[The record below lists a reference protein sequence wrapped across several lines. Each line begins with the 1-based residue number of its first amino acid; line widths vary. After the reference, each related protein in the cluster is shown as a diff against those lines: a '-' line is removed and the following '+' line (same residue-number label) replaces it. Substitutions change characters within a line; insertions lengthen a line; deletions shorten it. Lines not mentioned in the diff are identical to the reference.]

1 VKVVSDFGEHAPFE
15 LHLPERFAA
24 PILIDSPHSGT
35 VYPAAFLRE
44 TRLDRQAIRRSEDAH
59 VDALCLPAVAH
70 GVALLRAHFP
80 RAYLDANREAL
91 ELDPKMFVGSLPAG
105 ANTTSPRVAGGL
117 GTVPRIVSDR
127 DEIYGAPIPIEDGL
141 ARIDT
146 LWKPY
151 HRTLGEALE
160 RIRAR
165 FGVAVLIDC
174 HSMPTVPRPAIGDPR
189 ADVILGDRN
198 GTSCDPRLTDLLSA
212 LFRAAGYRVARNK
225 PYAGGY
231 ITEHYGWPG
240 HGVHA
245 VQIEMGRSLYMN
257 EATLAKTSGFTRLQ
271 RDLERIFGELAA
283 SWRTLFDRDA
293 LAAE

>member
-1 VKVVSDFGEHAPFE
+1 MKIVRGFVEHLPFE

-24 PILIDSPHSGT
+24 PVLIDSPHSGA
-35 VYPAAFLRE
+35 VYPEAFLRE
-44 TRLDRQAIRRSEDAH
+44 TRLDRVTIRRSEDAH
-59 VDALCLPAVAH
+59 VDELCLPAVAH

-91 ELDPKMFVGSLPAG
+91 ELDPKMFVGRLPEG
-105 ANTTSPRVAGGL
+105 ANTTSTRVTGGL
-117 GTVPRIVSDR
+117 GTIPRIVSDQ
-127 DEIYGAPIPIEDGL
+127 DEIYGARIPVEEAL

-160 RIRAR
+160 RIRRR
-165 FGVAVLIDC
+165 FGAAILIDC
-174 HSMPTVPRPAIGDPR
+174 HSMPTVPRATVGDPR
-189 ADVILGDRN
+189 ADVVLGDRN
-198 GTSCDPRLTDLLSA
+198 GISCDVRLTDLVSA

-231 ITEHYGWPG
+231 ITEHYGWPAQ
-240 HGVHA
+240 GVHA
-245 VQIEMGRSLYMN
+245 LQIEIARSLYMN
-257 EATLAKTSGFTRLQ
+257 ERTLARTQGFTRLQ
-271 RDLERIFGELAA
+271 QDLDRIFAEIAT
-283 SWRTLFDRDA
+283 SWRSLVDPDA